1 MNKFMIGFI
10 TAGVMAAG
18 ITGYAGG
25 ADTAY
30 AAPAGKTGK
39 VCESS
44 LEAVGTS
51 IDIIKHQED
60 AQGTVS
66 TTQNTGRPQTAA
78 SGGNTQGTVAAGNTS
93 SQTASGNHQT
103 TQTAASGQSAGQTT
117 QSTSQNTGQSQTNG
131 NIYFVENTTEAVWVE
146 PVYEKVWVV
155 DREAQT
161 VELPVYENV
170 YKDVCNGC
178 GADIT
183 ADPTAH
189 FKSKINAGIL
199 SCGGFHLEVEQV
211 QVDTQTIYEPE
222 EGHWEEVLVKDG
234 YWEYR

>member
-1 MNKFMIGFI
+1 MNKLMIGFI
-10 TAGVMAAG
+10 TAGVMAAAG

-25 ADTAY
+25 TDVVN
-30 AAPAGKTGK
+30 AAPAGRTGTGG

-51 IDIIKHQED
+51 MDIIIKRH
-60 AQGTVS
+60 AATQGTVS
-66 TTQNTGRPQTAA
+66 VSTTGRPHAA
-78 SGGNTQGTVAAGNTS
+78 TSGGITQGGTAQTS
-93 SQTASGNHQT
+93 GGGS
-103 TQTAASGQSAGQTT
+103 TQTAASNQSAGQTT
-117 QSTSQNTGQSQTNG
+117 QTAPQNTGQSQT
-131 NIYFVENTTEAVWVE
+131 NTTEAVWVE

-183 ADPTAH
+183 ADPGAH
-189 FKSKINAGIL
+189 GKAQMLAGIL
-199 SCGGFHLEVEQV
+199 SCGGWHSEAYQV
-211 QVDTQTIYEPE
+211 QVDTQVIYEPE
-222 EGHWEEVLVKDG
+222 EGHWEEVLVKEG
-234 YWEYR
+234 CWEYR